1 MALMAGAA
9 GGSRHMRPA
18 MRATLMLETEVSAP
32 IESAGIRDLSSFER
46 TVVTDGAPG
55 PKTCRWR
62 GSGGGRDEKSPAVAK
77 RLRRIVIRRGAN
89 HLLTDAGQ

>member
-32 IESAGIRDLSSFER
+32 IESAGIHDLPFER
-46 TVVTDGAPG
+46 TVVNRCRAGPENMALTRKRRRQRREKPRRCQEAP
-55 PKTCRWR
+55 PNCDRR
-62 GSGGGRDEKSPAVAK
+62 SG
-77 RLRRIVIRRGAN
+77 N